1 MLRRLLPTALA
12 IACALSLSSCLDYDE
27 ELTIH
32 NDLSGEVSVVLTL
45 PDTLLSKYEQ
55 VGKELERAKIEK
67 RLANASGVQLVR
79 YERTEGGRQ
88 PKITMIFKFS
98 SLDKLNDAIAA
109 NPPASIWAG
118 QFAVTKEGG
127 FITIDRKLGVGDAGV
142 ELPEYNNLL
151 YKTHFDGNITA
162 TNSPQYNSPA
172 KDVRY
177 RYKLTE
183 MLAKQ
188 PLQTTT
194 FAKGWPW
201 MLILGSLAA
210 VGGAAWYGWEYFGK
224 KKPADPL
231 GRPPSPPGPPQPR
244 RPGPPGRQRRKLRA
258 TRSKSRLAMRAET
271 P

>member
-12 IACALSLSSCLDYDE
+12 FAGALSLSSCLDYDE

-45 PDTLLSKYEQ
+45 PDTLNTKYDQ
-55 VGKELERAKIEK
+55 VGKELERSKIEK

-79 YERTEGGRQ
+79 YERTEGTRQ
-88 PKITMIFKFS
+88 PKITMVFKFS

-109 NPPASIWAG
+109 NPPASIWGG
-118 QFAVTKEGG
+118 QFAIKKEGD
-127 FITIDRKLGVGDAGV
+127 FITVDRKMGVGNAGV
-142 ELPEYNNLL
+142 EMPEYNNVL
-151 YKTHFDGNITA
+151 YKTHYDGKITS

-183 MLAKQ
+183 MMARQ
-188 PLQTTT
+188 PTQTTT

-201 MLILGSLAA
+201 LLILGSLAA
-210 VGGAAWYGWEYFGK
+210 IGGAAWYGWEYFGK
-224 KKPADPL
+224 QKPIDPL
-231 GRPPSPPGPPQPR
+231 SRPPSPPRPPQPR
-244 RPGPPGRQRRKLRA
+244 RPGPPPQR
-258 TRSKSRLAMRAET
+258 
-271 P
+271 